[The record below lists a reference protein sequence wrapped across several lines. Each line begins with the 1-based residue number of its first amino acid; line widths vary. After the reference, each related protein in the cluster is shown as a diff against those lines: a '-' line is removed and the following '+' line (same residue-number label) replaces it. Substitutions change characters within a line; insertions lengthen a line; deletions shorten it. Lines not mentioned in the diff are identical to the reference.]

1 MSSSNSK
8 KSSQKSNSALIKKK
22 QITKKQATATQ
33 SKKTPI
39 IKQEKQSVTDK
50 IQQTQIQLAKKKP
63 DTNAQSPISFTIT
76 HTYKQARVGVIQTRH
91 GAIQTP
97 AFVPVA
103 TTGAIRGLDF
113 TDLANTGAQC
123 CFANTYHLYL
133 RPGCQVLEKAQGIHS
148 FMNWHKPVFTDSG
161 GFQAF
166 SLGIGMELGLSKT
179 STKIQKSTKPR
190 HAFVQEDGVWFK
202 SIYDGSKH
210 FMGPKESMQIQSV
223 IGSDIIMA
231 FDECT
236 PPQADYQYT
245 KQSMQRTHRW
255 AQDSLRYHDTK
266 QAIYGIIQGGWHED
280 LRKESAK
287 YINSLPFDG
296 IAIGGGFADV
306 KNDMYAVLDWTI
318 PLLDNRP
325 RHLLGIAG
333 VEELFGSILR
343 GIDTFDCV
351 APSRIARRLGVYIS
365 PKSGGN
371 TKNKFRTDISTT
383 DKTLDLGPIDK
394 WCDCYTCKNH
404 TRAYLKHCARAA
416 ELTYFKLATVHNIHF
431 MNKLLATIR
440 QSLIDQTFEQ
450 LMSEWVGH
458 TTEKKNNHD

>member
-1 MSSSNSK
+1 MNTK
-8 KSSQKSNSALIKKK
+8 KSKTGPNQKKNQLIKKK
-22 QITKKQATATQ
+22 SADTTDMHKQDRSINQPQLTKPQ
-33 SKKTPI
+33 TP
-39 IKQEKQSVTDK
+39 
-50 IQQTQIQLAKKKP
+50 
-63 DTNAQSPISFTIT
+63 AQFSFTIT
-76 HTYKQARVGVIQTRH
+76 HRYKQARVGVIQTKH
-91 GAIQTP
+91 GIIQTP

-103 TTGAIRGLDF
+103 TTAAIRGLDF
-113 TDLANTGAQC
+113 TDVEKTNAQC

-133 RPGCQVLEKAQGIHS
+133 RPGCEVLDKAQGIHS

-166 SLGIGMELGLSKT
+166 SLGLGMELGLSKT
-179 STKIQKSTKPR
+179 STKVTKSTKPK
-190 HAFVQEDGVWFK
+190 HAHVQEDGVWFK

-236 PPQADYQYT
+236 PPQADYAYT
-245 KQSMQRTHRW
+245 KQSMIRTHRW
-255 AQDSLRYHDTK
+255 AQESLDYHDKK

-287 YINSLPFDG
+287 YISALGFDG

-306 KNDMYAVLDWTI
+306 KNDMYAVLDWTL
-318 PLLDNRP
+318 PLLDDRP
-325 RHLLGIAG
+325 RHLLGIGG
-333 VEELFGSILR
+333 VEEIFGSVLR

-351 APSRIARRLGVYIS
+351 APTRIARRLGVYIS

-371 TKNKFRTDISTT
+371 TKNKFRTDITTT
-383 DKTLDLGPIDK
+383 DKTLDFGPIDK

-404 TRAYLKHCARAA
+404 SRAYLRHCARAA
-416 ELTYFKLATVHNIHF
+416 ELTYFKLGTIHNIHF

-440 QSLIDQTFEQ
+440 QSLIDNTFEQ
-450 LMSEWVGH
+450 LMEEWVGPA
-458 TTEKKNNHD
+458 TTKKNTHD